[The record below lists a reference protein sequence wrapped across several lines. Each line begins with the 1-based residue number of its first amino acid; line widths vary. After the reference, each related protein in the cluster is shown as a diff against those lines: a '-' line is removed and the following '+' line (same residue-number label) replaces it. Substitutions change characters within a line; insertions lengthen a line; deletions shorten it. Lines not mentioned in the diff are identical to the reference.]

1 MLAMPPVRLR
11 GAKMTD
17 RRVAGREHEYSL
29 ERNRGN
35 GRNRGL
41 IRLYIGLREVRDSM
55 LAE

>member
-1 MLAMPPVRLR
+1 
-11 GAKMTD
+11 MTD
-17 RRVAGREHEYSL
+17 RGMAGCEHEYSL